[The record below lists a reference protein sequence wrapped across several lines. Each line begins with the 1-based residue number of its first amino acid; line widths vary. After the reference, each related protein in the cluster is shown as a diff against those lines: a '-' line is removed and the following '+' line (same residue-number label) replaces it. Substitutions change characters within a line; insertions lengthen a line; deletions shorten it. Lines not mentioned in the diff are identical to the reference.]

1 MKKAPAVYQRG
12 LAECVREGIPHLEGM
27 FGIPPFHIGFVV
39 FFLDFRG
46 ITKPSQGSDAK
57 QQEPPICAGETAIL
71 QWEPQITE
79 GSY

>member
-1 MKKAPAVYQRG
+1 M
-12 LAECVREGIPHLEGM
+12 
-27 FGIPPFHIGFVV
+27 

-46 ITKPSQGSDAK
+46 IAKPSQGSDAK
-57 QQEPPICAGETAIL
+57 QQKPPICAGETAIL